1 MSKTKATQAS
11 GQNKIYEQIKAQI
24 GEYVRVEN
32 AEEEICELY
41 SVYYCNKDRVDR
53 VNSKKTELDIEIK
66 GGTRTL
72 TLTIIQN
79 PNTNGELGQT
89 GGVLWNSSVIMS
101 EYFAQRSAWAGDG
114 RLDVGQAN
122 VVELGSGCGLVGLAL
137 HQLGARRVALTDQ
150 QRMLRVLNKNI
161 EACRVEP

>member
-53 VNSKKTELDIEIK
+53 
-66 GGTRTL
+66 
-72 TLTIIQN
+72 
-79 PNTNGELGQT
+79 
-89 GGVLWNSSVIMS
+89 
-101 EYFAQRSAWAGDG
+101 
-114 RLDVGQAN
+114 
-122 VVELGSGCGLVGLAL
+122 
-137 HQLGARRVALTDQ
+137 
-150 QRMLRVLNKNI
+150 
-161 EACRVEP
+161 